1 MDLTE
6 TGPPWTF
13 QWVPLRYRTRL
24 LGIGTFDRGFKLGL
38 ILLITNNLKMK
49 GMVTYMMGV
58 ACGHGLSDLLAKFEQ
73 KWALSSR
80 LLSHSKMAAIF
91 NVHVLCISAMPY
103 LMLSFLPDIGQPPDA
118 ASLAHAPTLKG
129 QWGSALAQPPHI
141 FLSAINLQY
150 KHARG
155 YSITK
160 GCEEDTKR
168 AVCWHSRTPPRFMA
182 LGRKIHTVA
191 ILPPTLQPSSQ
202 IMVWVK
208 CFTLMIGVII

>member
-1 MDLTE
+1 MRTWPEWLACQVWAE
-6 TGPPWTF
+6 VGVVFQTF
-13 QWVPLRYRTRL
+13 KPFQNGCHFQCTCP
-24 LGIGTFDRGFKLGL
+24 
-38 ILLITNNLKMK
+38 
-49 GMVTYMMGV
+49 
-58 ACGHGLSDLLAKFEQ
+58 
-73 KWALSSR
+73 
-80 LLSHSKMAAIF
+80 
-91 NVHVLCISAMPY
+91 VHFCMPY

-168 AVCWHSRTPPRFMA
+168 AVRWHSRTPPRFMA

>member
-24 LGIGTFDRGFKLGL
+24 LGIGTFDRGFKLDF
-38 ILLITNNLKMK
+38 ILLITNNVKMK

-58 ACGHGLSDLLAKFEQ
+58 ACRHGLSDLLAKFEQ
-73 KWALSSR
+73 KWALSSS
-80 LLSHSKMAAIF
+80 LFSHSKMAAIF
-91 NVHVLCISAMPY
+91 NVHVLCISTY
-103 LMLSFLPDIGQPPDA
+103 LISCSHFCRQLPDA
-118 ASLAHAPTLKG
+118 ASLAHAPTFKG
-129 QWGSALAQPPHI
+129 HWGSALAQPPHI

-160 GCEEDTKR
+160 GYEEDTKR

-182 LGRKIHTVA
+182 LGRKSIQ
-191 ILPPTLQPSSQ
+191 LPSYRPPCTPHHRSQCGSS
-202 IMVWVK
+202 VSHLW
-208 CFTLMIGVII
+208 